1 MNLVHLANPVNPVK
15 DLLCCQVLR
24 GICLCFLHAFI
35 TTNRDLFTGHGY
47 FDPTIIDRPITDRTL
62 ARIHEFVSLEII
74 FTNGDRLPASKKSDF
89 QNLAYFRRI
98 SDGDFPNSRRN
109 ASVK

>member
-1 MNLVHLANPVNPVK
+1 M
-15 DLLCCQVLR
+15 VLR
-24 GICLCFLHAFI
+24 GVLRRVFLRFFHAFI

-47 FDPTIIDRPITDRTL
+47 FDPTIIDRPITDRTF
-62 ARIHEFVSLEII
+62 ARVHEFVSLEII
-74 FTNGDRLPASKKSDF
+74 FTNGDRLPASPKCDF
-89 QNLAYFRRI
+89 QNLAHFRRI

>member
-15 DLLCCQVLR
+15 DLLCCRVLC
-24 GICLCFLHAFI
+24 GICLRLLHAFI
-35 TTNRDLFTGHGY
+35 TTNRDLFAGHGY
-47 FDPTIIDRPITDRTL
+47 FDPTIIYRPITDRTF
-62 ARIHEFVSLEII
+62 ARVHDFVSLEII
-74 FTNGDRLPASKKSDF
+74 FTNGDRLPTPHKSDF

-98 SDGDFPNSRRN
+98 SDGDLPNSRRN